1 MHVCIFQE
9 PVEYASQSTY
19 ITLFQKH
26 CDCFT
31 ETKTTVF
38 DLLMRVMRLL
48 SRRKICLEAQ
58 VVIIWAFSKSR
69 LRRSTGDSA
78 LLDSAAVNKVLLQQG
93 RRESKTPTKS

>member
-48 SRRKICLEAQ
+48 SRPQDLSRGSGSHQLGLLE
-58 VVIIWAFSKSR
+58 VS
-69 LRRSTGDSA
+69 STPVYG
-78 LLDSAAVNKVLLQQG
+78 
-93 RRESKTPTKS
+93 